1 MKVMKRLFAIFLS
14 AAIMLPI
21 GTTMAFAETD
31 TAESKDRE
39 IAMSVKE
46 ELYSVVKKNEVIEP
60 APSADFIRRSAAA
73 RECDNSI
80 REHLEAVDDE
90 LRRHFSG
97 SYLDSSGDLVILLSC
112 DTSACKEQIIAE
124 TGYMDASFEDGN
136 GSYYDTMAALEAIN
150 HRIYTTQEA
159 VKAGEADASAVE
171 MMKMYPCAEYEPQT
185 NTITVTL
192 AVEPEL
198 LPYITASGSAEEL
211 TVSRVPQ
218 TMQYLANKYRNNFS
232 ELNDR
237 IIGNTPDTISLQ
249 VIPGNGYNSIVNAT
263 EEWRPGRYIFIATSG
278 TSTGSACS
286 TGYRARY
293 WHSGTMYY
301 GFVTCAHG
309 NNIGNT
315 VYISYPGSTT
325 GKLGEILN
333 RAYDGTVDVA
343 FIRMTNRNY
352 TNGQA
357 VYYTSSQPGVTRQGA
372 VLDGTQTTPSVN
384 DMIYK
389 SGMKTY
395 LTWGYVNNT
404 NASGYDGTTYFSGL
418 ISADRA
424 MADSGDSGAVTYVL
438 SGVGSNAKAVGIL
451 KGGNAS
457 NTIFVSAANIKRIFG
472 AEAY

>member
-1 MKVMKRLFAIFLS
+1 MKRLFAIILS
-14 AAIMLPI
+14 VAIMIPMGVLVI
-21 GTTMAFAETD
+21 SAED
-31 TAESKDRE
+31 A
-39 IAMSVKE
+39 VQQ
-46 ELYSVVKKNEVIEP
+46 NEVVEA

-136 GSYYDTMAALEAIN
+136 GSYYDTMAALDAIN

-192 AVEPEL
+192 AVAPEL

-218 TMQYLANKYRNNFS
+218 TLQYLANKYRNNFS

-249 VIPGNGYNSIVNAT
+249 VIPGTGYNSIVNAT
-263 EEWRPGRYIFIATSG
+263 EEWRPG
-278 TSTGSACS
+278 
-286 TGYRARY
+286 
-293 WHSGTMYY
+293 
-301 GFVTCAHG
+301 
-309 NNIGNT
+309 
-315 VYISYPGSTT
+315 
-325 GKLGEILN
+325 
-333 RAYDGTVDVA
+333 
-343 FIRMTNRNY
+343 
-352 TNGQA
+352 
-357 VYYTSSQPGVTRQGA
+357 
-372 VLDGTQTTPSVN
+372 
-384 DMIYK
+384 
-389 SGMKTY
+389 
-395 LTWGYVNNT
+395 
-404 NASGYDGTTYFSGL
+404 
-418 ISADRA
+418 
-424 MADSGDSGAVTYVL
+424 
-438 SGVGSNAKAVGIL
+438 
-451 KGGNAS
+451 
-457 NTIFVSAANIKRIFG
+457 
-472 AEAY
+472 